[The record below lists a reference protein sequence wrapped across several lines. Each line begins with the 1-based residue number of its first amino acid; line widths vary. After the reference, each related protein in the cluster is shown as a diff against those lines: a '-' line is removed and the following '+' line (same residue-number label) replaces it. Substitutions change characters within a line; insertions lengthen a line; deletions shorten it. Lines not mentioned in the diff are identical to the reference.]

1 MGHPNGRPGAQ
12 SYRWTDRCSTP
23 SGIHTVVVFNP
34 REETVMNRDQVK
46 GRMKEAMGKVQQKAG
61 KATGSVKEQAKGLGK
76 EIAGK
81 VQKNVGD
88 ARNDA
93 ENNRVDDR
101 DD

>member
-1 MGHPNGRPGAQ
+1 
-12 SYRWTDRCSTP
+12 
-23 SGIHTVVVFNP
+23 
-34 REETVMNRDQVK
+34 MNRDQVK

-61 KATGSVKEQAKGLGK
+61 KATGSLKQQAKGLGK
-76 EIAGK
+76 EVAGK

-93 ENNRVDDR
+93 ENNRIDDR